1 MGCSF
6 SGLNELKSKPIN
18 VYGMMRLTFLPN
30 AHCNCQTYF
39 YNDKKTNTPTV
50 TNKATNPCEHTPTDS
65 LALHC

>member
-6 SGLNELKSKPIN
+6 SRLNELKSKLRI

-30 AHCNCQTYF
+30 VYCNYQTYF

-50 TNKATNPCEHTPTDS
+50 KATYPCEHTPIDS
-65 LALHC
+65 LAFHY